1 MKHILILT
9 SYTNKIRWNNYGK
22 YDYGDYSSINH
33 LEYSNKH
40 GYSYVKKLV
49 NDEDYI
55 DWHPTW
61 IKIDVIKTY
70 LPIFEYVVWIDS
82 DAVFYNQDIKIEESK
97 LKSQLQIH
105 EGDNQ
110 NQLEEFWSKVT
121 KIPKYRFQKT
131 IIRPVGN
138 KTGKTKGTC
147 KTRYSN
153 KETFKKLA
161 KMLDDLLKLIE
172 NEK

>member
-1 MKHILILT
+1 MKYNLRQIAGLLLWWTEGTKLRKAKQWKNTWYYAVEI
-9 SYTNKIRWNNYGK
+9 TNTDPKIIRLFLDFLRK
-22 YDYGDYSSINH
+22 
-33 LEYSNKH
+33 
-40 GYSYVKKLV
+40 
-49 NDEDYI
+49 
-55 DWHPTW
+55 
-61 IKIDVIKTY
+61 
-70 LPIFEYVVWIDS
+70 
-82 DAVFYNQDIKIEESK
+82 DIKIEESK
-97 LKSQLQIH
+97 LKLQLQIH